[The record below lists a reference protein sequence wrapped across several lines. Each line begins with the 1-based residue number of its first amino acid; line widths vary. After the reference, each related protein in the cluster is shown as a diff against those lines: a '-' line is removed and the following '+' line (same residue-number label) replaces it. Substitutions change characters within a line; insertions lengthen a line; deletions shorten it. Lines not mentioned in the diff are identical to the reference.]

1 MLIGLTCSVQLPP
14 PLFEQRKKCRKPR
27 SFFGL
32 FDSEI
37 ANNKSR
43 MSSTSKAEERFMANR
58 GLYVGRFQP
67 FHLGHLEAIQDV
79 LKEID
84 ELVIVIGS
92 AQYSHNIH
100 NPFTAG
106 ERIVMIRHALQEASV
121 DYSRLWIVPV
131 PDVHLHM
138 LWVSALE
145 GYTPR
150 FNVVYSNEPLTRR
163 LFMEAGYEVKSIRFF
178 QRKVY
183 TSTLVREKM
192 LAGESWTKLVPKS
205 VADFV
210 NEIDGVNRLRDL
222 ARTDKI

>member
-1 MLIGLTCSVQLPP
+1 
-14 PLFEQRKKCRKPR
+14 
-27 SFFGL
+27 
-32 FDSEI
+32 
-37 ANNKSR
+37 

-106 ERIVMIRHALQEASV
+106 ERLVMIRHALQEASV

>member
-1 MLIGLTCSVQLPP
+1 MV
-14 PLFEQRKKCRKPR
+14 
-27 SFFGL
+27 
-32 FDSEI
+32 
-37 ANNKSR
+37 
-43 MSSTSKAEERFMANR
+43 NR

-67 FHLGHLEAIQDV
+67 FHLGHLEAIQDI
-79 LKEID
+79 LKKVE

-92 AQYSHNIH
+92 AQYSHNIP

-106 ERIVMIRHALQEASV
+106 ERLVMIRQALLESDV
-121 DYSRLWIVPV
+121 DYSLLWVVPV

-163 LFMEAGYEVKSIRFF
+163 LFMEAGYNVKSIRFF
-178 QRKVY
+178 QRKMY

-192 LAGESWTKLVPKS
+192 LAGESWTTLVPKS
-205 VADFV
+205 VAAFI
-210 NEIDGVNRLRDL
+210 NQIDGVNRLRDL

>member
-1 MLIGLTCSVQLPP
+1 
-14 PLFEQRKKCRKPR
+14 
-27 SFFGL
+27 
-32 FDSEI
+32 
-37 ANNKSR
+37 
-43 MSSTSKAEERFMANR
+43 MANR

-79 LKEID
+79 LKEIE

-106 ERIVMIRHALQEASV
+106 ERLVMIRQALLDAGV
-121 DYSRLWIVPV
+121 DYSRLWVVPV
-131 PDVHLHM
+131 PDVNLHM

-150 FNVVYSNEPLTRR
+150 FTVVYSNEPLTRR
-163 LFMEAGYEVKSIRFF
+163 LFMEAGYNVKSIRFF
-178 QRKVY
+178 QRKMY

-192 LAGESWTKLVPKS
+192 LAGESWTTLVPKS
-205 VADFV
+205 VVDFI
-210 NEIDGVNRLRDL
+210 NQIDGVNRLRDL

>member
-1 MLIGLTCSVQLPP
+1 MV
-14 PLFEQRKKCRKPR
+14 K
-27 SFFGL
+27 
-32 FDSEI
+32 
-37 ANNKSR
+37 
-43 MSSTSKAEERFMANR
+43 R

-67 FHLGHLEAIQDV
+67 FHLGHLEAIKDV
-79 LKEID
+79 LKEVD

-106 ERIVMIRHALQEASV
+106 ERLVMIRSALQEAEV

-150 FNVVYSNEPLTRR
+150 FNIVYSNEPLTRR
-163 LFMEAGYEVKSIRFF
+163 LFTEAGYEVKSIRFY
-178 QRKVY
+178 QRKLY
-183 TSTLVREKM
+183 TSTLVRGKM
-192 LAGESWTKLVPKS
+192 LNGENWTKLVPKS
-205 VADFV
+205 VADFIS
-210 NEIDGVNRLRDL
+210 EIDGVNRLRDL
-222 ARTDKI
+222 ARTDEI